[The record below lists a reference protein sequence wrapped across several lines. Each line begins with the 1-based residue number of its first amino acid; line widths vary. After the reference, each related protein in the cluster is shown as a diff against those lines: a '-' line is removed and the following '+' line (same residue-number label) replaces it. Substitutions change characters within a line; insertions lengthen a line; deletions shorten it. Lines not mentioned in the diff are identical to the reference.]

1 MRVMNI
7 RNSEAERQ
15 VRAPQ
20 RAAMSIDEFCQR
32 HAVGR
37 TTVYGQIKQGRLLAL
52 KVGKRTLITEDDAE
66 DWLRRL
72 PVIETR
78 SWVRPAQPDG
88 QGRPRGDWHSLQPA
102 ASSRFTVLTHKKNLN
117 VHRISLVRSTT
128 A

>member
-1 MRVMNI
+1 MSGSEGIGLMERIAKLPERLRADMKVMNI

-72 PVIETR
+72 PVIE
-78 SWVRPAQPDG
+78 AG
-88 QGRPRGDWHSLQPA
+88 
-102 ASSRFTVLTHKKNLN
+102 TV
-117 VHRISLVRSTT
+117 S
-128 A
+128 

>member
-1 MRVMNI
+1 VRSPERLRADMRVMNI

-72 PVIETR
+72 PVIE
-78 SWVRPAQPDG
+78 AG
-88 QGRPRGDWHSLQPA
+88 
-102 ASSRFTVLTHKKNLN
+102 TV
-117 VHRISLVRSTT
+117 S
-128 A
+128 

>member
-1 MRVMNI
+1 MNI

-20 RAAMSIDEFCQR
+20 RAAMSIDEFNQR

-72 PVIETR
+72 PLIEAGM
-78 SWVRPAQPDG
+78 VGDG
-88 QGRPRGDWHSLQPA
+88 YQ
-102 ASSRFTVLTHKKNLN
+102 
-117 VHRISLVRSTT
+117 
-128 A
+128 